1 MIAFGRRAV
10 RRILSRGSRLILGR
24 HLAGFGSRSM
34 IGKWSY
40 RDVKQF
46 AYGDETSYR
55 KGMAFLDGHGAI
67 EDWGCGTAYAKRF
80 ATRSAYVGIDGSP
93 SEYRDKAAD
102 LRTYTSNTDC
112 IFMRHVL
119 EHNHEWRAILRNA
132 IASFERRMV
141 LIIFTPLSDET
152 RTIATWSGIPDIA
165 FRREDLTALFRDLH
179 YSEESLQTD

>member
-1 MIAFGRRAV
+1 
-10 RRILSRGSRLILGR
+10 
-24 HLAGFGSRSM
+24 M

-55 KGMAFLDGHGAI
+55 KGMAFLDGHGTI

-93 SEYRDKAAD
+93 SDYRDKSAD
-102 LRTYTSNTDC
+102 LATYRSHTDC

-119 EHNHEWRAILRNA
+119 EHNFEWRAILRNA

-141 LIIFTPLSDET
+141 LIIFTPFGDET
-152 RTIATWSGIPDIA
+152 RPIATWSGIPDIA
-165 FRREDLTALFRDLH
+165 FRKEDLTELFRDLH
-179 YSEESLQTD
+179 YSEESLETDTQYMTEHVFYIERRRS